1 MSSSC
6 QQTDCQQAQVLAVA
20 KVSALRNLLLMHCPP
35 TLTGS
40 SLRCH
45 PRAPPSVTGRLP
57 HCRHPRGH
65 HLHVQMQLMKEACA
79 WVLPVPR

>member
-1 MSSSC
+1 
-6 QQTDCQQAQVLAVA
+6 
-20 KVSALRNLLLMHCPP
+20 MHCPP

-57 HCRHPRGH
+57 HCLHPRGH